1 MKTKIKPFIQNYKFF
16 AKLYNFFLGLFLT
29 LANLVGFIPSYTIRH
44 FLYRTLF
51 QVKLPKDSII
61 HIRCKFF
68 HPHRIYIGHNSII
81 GGGAFLDGRSKI
93 YIKHNVNI
101 AFDLRIYTMEH
112 DINSPNFI
120 GKGGPVTIE
129 NRVFIGSRVTIL
141 PGVTIGEGAVVATGA
156 VVTKD
161 VAPWTMVGGVPAQF
175 IKNRPK
181 VDYKLDTSGRLFFH

>member
-1 MKTKIKPFIQNYKFF
+1 M
-16 AKLYNFFLGLFLT
+16 AWLYNFCLGLFLT
-29 LANLVGFIPSYTIRH
+29 LANLVGFIPSYNIRH
-44 FLYRTLF
+44 FLYRNIF

-68 HPHRIYIGHNSII
+68 HPYGIYVGHNSII
-81 GGGAFLDGRSKI
+81 GSRAFLDGRSKI
-93 YIKHNVNI
+93 YVKDNVNI
-101 AFDLRIYTMEH
+101 AFDLCIYTMEH
-112 DINSPNFI
+112 DINSPTFG

-129 NRVFIGSRVTIL
+129 NWVFIGSRVTIL

-161 VAPWTMVGGVPAQF
+161 VAPWTVVGGVPAKF
-175 IKNRPK
+175 IKTRPK